1 MMRTLLILLT
11 LAPAAFAAETFTVL
25 LKGHDE
31 PIVGYL
37 RQVSESRFFLQ
48 SDDDA
53 QSVTYEVGR
62 SSIVSVDGRDEIPD
76 AARGGGQ
83 VVEYSTLETI
93 LPNGDVEYWYQQRTT
108 ARRAPL
114 TRVTWGVLPRELAM
128 YETLEVFDQWGNRL
142 HHAIV
147 KESEDLYRAVV
158 TLEVPVGFNEDVVLN
173 KRILLRGAAVRD
185 GDLWTYARN
194 TDFPEDRI
202 FSRKVRLPAGA
213 EFVSASHHRT
223 PWTDVEP
230 LTVYWRRYCPEGTS
244 DVMRVTY
251 RLP

>member
-1 MMRTLLILLT
+1 MMRTLLTLLALT
-11 LAPAAFAAETFTVL
+11 HAACGAEMHSVL

-48 SDDDA
+48 SDDDV
-53 QSVTYEVGR
+53 QSVTYEIGR
-62 SSIVSVDGRDEIPD
+62 SAIESVDGRDEIPD
-76 AARGGGQ
+76 AARGEDA
-83 VVEYSTLETI
+83 VVEYATLETI
-93 LPNGDVEYWYQQRTT
+93 LPNGDVEYWYQHRAT
-108 ARRAPL
+108 AKRAPL
-114 TRVTWGVLPRELAM
+114 TKVTWGVLPRELPM
-128 YETLEVFDQWGNRL
+128 YESLEVFDQWGNRL

-147 KESEDLYRAVV
+147 KESKDLYLAVV

-202 FSRKVRLPAGA
+202 FSRKVRLPEGA

-223 PWTDVEP
+223 PWSDVEP

-251 RLP
+251 RLR